1 MAEAIKRRFFTWKLL
16 FRLMVVGSILGV
28 IALIA
33 FAIFMMAL
41 ARTVPS
47 VEKLAEY
54 NPPVTSRVHAG
65 DGTLIYEFADEHR
78 VFVPYEAIPEHVVQ
92 AFVSAEDK
100 KFFRHNGID
109 WLGMTRGV
117 VNTVRNKI
125 SGQGGMQGGST
136 ITQQVAKNMLLTR
149 DQTVIRKLKEA
160 IVARRMEGAFPK
172 EHIIELY
179 LNEIYLGGRSYGVG
193 SAALNYFNKSLPE
206 LDLSEAAVLA
216 SLPKFPGRVNPYTNP
231 ERVLQRRNY
240 VLNRMAEDGYI
251 SKEEAAEAKE
261 RPLTTTRRLRGPEY
275 AAATYFVQELRKQ
288 LIETYGEEGLEQGG
302 FSIRTTIDTEL
313 QLAAQEALQIGL
325 ETYDRRHD
333 YRGPVASLDA
343 DASDILEQLSAVT
356 LPGGY
361 GTWES
366 GMIVSKGERGA
377 TVLLTDGQETRI
389 PPEDLEWAESY
400 TRKQQGKGLQ
410 RGDVIM
416 VEVQRSQLPPEEV
429 SPSIEG
435 NASADDQ
442 TNPIPVEPIMIPAE
456 TAILRQVPDI
466 DGALIALDPHTGRVL
481 ALVGGYSF
489 FKSPFNRVTQ
499 ARRQP
504 GSSFKPFVYGAALEQ
519 GYTPS
524 STILDSPYVYYD
536 EFTGDVWKPENYAE
550 GRSYGEVT
558 MRLALE
564 KSYNQV
570 TARIATDIGMEAV
583 SEFGE
588 RFGLY
593 DRLPPYPAMSLG
605 SGETSPWRMAKAY
618 AAFVNGGKEVTPTLL
633 DRIQDRQGNT
643 LYKHDTRECEGCLTQ
658 DWSGQRPPILPDT
671 REQLVD
677 PIIAY
682 QIVHM
687 LEGVV
692 ERGTGR
698 RAKRIGKP
706 LAGKTGTT
714 NDYVDA
720 LFFGFSPDLVVGI
733 WTGFDEP
740 RTLGDGE
747 GGGSVAGV
755 VFTEF
760 MQRAL
765 EDEPGLPFRIPPG
778 VRLVEV
784 DHITGG
790 LPTLQTEETIIEA
803 FRPGT
808 EPGVFFADASGLSV
822 SGGEGQ
828 SIFGGST
835 NSSIFGTV
843 PDVGD
848 RIEDG
853 PVDEDTDSDLTETP
867 VDEDLSDIY

>member
-1 MAEAIKRRFFTWKLL
+1 MWAAIKQRVFTWKFLL
-16 FRLMVVGSILGV
+16 WTFLTGVGLAAIV
-28 IALIA
+28 IIA
-33 FAIFMMAL
+33 FMLWMAAL
-41 ARTVPS
+41 GRTVPS
-47 VEKLAEY
+47 VEKLSEY

-78 VFVPYEAIPEHVVQ
+78 VFIPYEAIPEHVIH

-100 KFFRHNGID
+100 NFFTHGGVD
-109 WLGMTRGV
+109 YLGMTRGV
-117 VNTVRNKI
+117 INSIRNRI
-125 SGQGGMQGGST
+125 SGSGGLQGGST

-149 DQTVIRKLKEA
+149 DQTIVRKAKEA
-160 IVARRMEGAFPK
+160 IVSWRMEKAFSK

-240 VLNRMAEDGYI
+240 VLNRMVDDGYI
-251 SKEEAAEAKE
+251 TVEQAAEAKAK
-261 RPLTTTRRLRGPEY
+261 PLTTTKRLYGPEY

-288 LIETYGEEGLEQGG
+288 LIDLYGEEELEQGG
-302 FSIRTTIDTEL
+302 LSIRTTIDTKL

-325 ETYDRRHD
+325 ETYDRRHE
-333 YRGPVASLDA
+333 YRGPLKSLDPN
-343 DASDILEQLSAVT
+343 DGDLMEQLQAVT
-356 LPGGY
+356 RPGGY
-361 GTWES
+361 GTWERAL
-366 GMIVSKGERGA
+366 VSRVTENGA
-377 TVLLTDGQETRI
+377 SLILDDGQTSSI
-389 PPEDLEWAESY
+389 PAEDTEWANAFVRENGR
-400 TRKQQGKGLQ
+400 TGL
-410 RGDVIM
+410 RAGDVILA
-416 VEVQRSQLPPEEV
+416 EVSRQAMSPEE
-429 SPSIEG
+429 SIPTREG
-435 NASADDQ
+435 NTDEEGEAAE
-442 TNPIPVEPIMIPAE
+442 PVLPIMVPVGQAKLKQIPE
-456 TAILRQVPDI
+456 LEGAIV
-466 DGALIALDPHTGRVL
+466 ALDPHTGRVL
-481 ALVGGYSF
+481 AMMGGYSF

-499 ARRQP
+499 AQRQP
-504 GSSFKPFVYGAALEQ
+504 GSSFKPFVYGAALER

-524 STILDSPYVYYD
+524 VRILDSPYVYYD
-536 EFTGDVWKPENYAE
+536 EATGDVWKPENYAE
-550 GRSYGEVT
+550 GQSYGEVT
-558 MRLALE
+558 MRVALE

-570 TARIATDIGMEAV
+570 TARVATDIGMEAV
-583 SEFGE
+583 SEFAE
-588 RFGLY
+588 RFGVY

-605 SGETSPWRMAKAY
+605 SGETSPWRLSKAY

-633 DRIQDRQGNT
+633 DRVQDRRGVT
-643 LYKHDTRECEGCLTQ
+643 LFKHDQRACDDCAAET
-658 DWSGQRPPILPDT
+658 WNGQAPPILPDD
-671 REQLVD
+671 RKQLVD

-698 RAKRIGKP
+698 RARRVGKP

-733 WTGFDEP
+733 WTGFDAP

-760 MQRAL
+760 MERAL
-765 EDEPGLPFRIPPG
+765 AEEPSLPFRIPPG
-778 VRLVEV
+778 VRLVSV
-784 DHITGG
+784 DARTGE
-790 LPTLQTEETIIEA
+790 LPTFDSQEIILEA

-808 EPGVFFADASGLSV
+808 EPGMAFSENTNLSLSGIGDA
-822 SGGEGQ
+822 
-828 SIFGGST
+828 SIFGQ
-835 NSSIFGTV
+835 GT
-843 PDVGD
+843 PLEPQIDPETGEIAESDVIID
-848 RIEDG
+848 DI
-853 PVDEDTDSDLTETP
+853 DED
-867 VDEDLSDIY
+867 IY

>member
-1 MAEAIKRRFFTWKLL
+1 MTEAVKRRFLTWKWF
-16 FRLMVVGSILGV
+16 FRLLIAGFLLGV
-28 IALIA
+28 IMIIA
-33 FAIFMMAL
+33 FAIYMMAL

-47 VEKLAEY
+47 VEKLSEY

-100 KFFRHNGID
+100 NFFTHKGID
-109 WLGMTRGV
+109 WLGVTRGV
-117 VNTVRNKI
+117 INTARNKI
-125 SGQGGMQGGST
+125 SGKGGMQGGST

-149 DQTVIRKLKEA
+149 DQTVVRKLKEA
-160 IVARRMEGAFPK
+160 IVARRMESAFSK

-206 LDLSEAAVLA
+206 LDLAEAAVLA

-231 ERVLQRRNY
+231 ERVLIRRNY
-240 VLNRMAEDGYI
+240 VLNRMVDDGYI
-251 SKEEAAEAKE
+251 TREQADAAIEK
-261 RPLTTTRRLRGPEY
+261 PLNTTRRLRGPEY

-288 LIETYGEEGLEQGG
+288 LIEIYGEEELEQGG
-302 FSIRTTIDTEL
+302 LSIRTTIDTKL
-313 QLAAQEALQIGL
+313 QLAAQEALQTGL
-325 ETYDRRHD
+325 EIYDRRHA
-333 YRGPVASLDA
+333 YRGPVASLDIA
-343 DASDILEQLSAVT
+343 ASDVIEQLGDVR

-361 GTWES
+361 GTWEA
-366 GMIVSKGERGA
+366 GMVNRLTENGA
-377 TVLLTDGQETRI
+377 EIILTDAAQTSI
-389 PPEDLEWAESY
+389 PQEDLEWAQTYERDGGQ
-400 TRKQQGKGLQ
+400 TGLKP
-410 RGDVIM
+410 GDVIL
-416 VEVQRSQLPPEEV
+416 VEVQRTQLPAAEV
-429 SPSIEG
+429 APSVEG
-435 NASADDQ
+435 QAADDDQ
-442 TNPIPVEPIMIPAE
+442 TQEIAPEPILIPAE
-456 TAILRQVPDI
+456 TAILRQVPEI

-481 ALVGGYSF
+481 AMMGGYSF

-499 ARRQP
+499 AQRQP
-504 GSSFKPFVYGAALEQ
+504 GSSFKPFVYGAALER
-519 GYTPS
+519 GYTPA

-558 MRLALE
+558 MRAALE

-588 RFGLY
+588 RFGIY

-633 DRIQDRQGNT
+633 DRIQDRNGTT
-643 LYKHDTRECEGCLTQ
+643 LYRHDTRPCEGCVTEAW
-658 DWSGQRPPILPDT
+658 DGQRPPVLEDT
-671 REQLVD
+671 RQQLVD

-740 RTLGDGE
+740 RSLGENE
-747 GGGSVAGV
+747 GGGVVAGV
-755 VFTEF
+755 IFTEF
-760 MQRAL
+760 MERAL
-765 EDEPGLPFRIPPG
+765 ADEPALPFRIPPG
-778 VRLVEV
+778 VRLVSI
-784 DHITGG
+784 DHRTGN
-790 LPTLQTEETIIEA
+790 LPTFSSEEVILEA

-808 EPGVFFADASGLSV
+808 EPGMVFAGDGTLSLSGTQDGDLFGRQPTTNPLPV
-822 SGGEGQ
+822 EDGMFPGQ
-828 SIFGGST
+828 D
-835 NSSIFGTV
+835 TV
-843 PDVGD
+843 PPSTTV
-848 RIEDG
+848 E
-853 PVDEDTDSDLTETP
+853 
-867 VDEDLSDIY
+867 EDLGDIY

>member
-1 MAEAIKRRFFTWKLL
+1 MWATIRQRVFTWKVLL
-16 FRLMVVGSILGV
+16 WTV
-28 IALIA
+28 IAGIVLGLLAVIA
-33 FAIFMMAL
+33 FFIWMAAL
-41 ARTVPS
+41 GRTVPS
-47 VEKLAEY
+47 VQKLSEY

-78 VFVPYEAIPEHVVQ
+78 VFIPYEAIPEHVIH
-92 AFVSAEDK
+92 AFVAAEDK
-100 KFFRHNGID
+100 TFFTHKGID
-109 WLGMTRGV
+109 YRGMTRGV
-117 VNTVRNKI
+117 LNTVRNKI
-125 SGQGGMQGGST
+125 TGSGGMEGGST

-149 DQTVIRKLKEA
+149 DQTVVRKAKEA
-160 IVARRMEGAFPK
+160 IVARRMEQAFSK

-231 ERVLQRRNY
+231 KRVLQRRNY
-240 VLNRMAEDGYI
+240 VLNRMVEDDYI
-251 SKEEAAEAKE
+251 SQEQADEAKE
-261 RPLTTTRRLRGPEY
+261 KPLNTTKRLYGPEY

-288 LIETYGEEGLEQGG
+288 LIDLYGEEELEQGG
-302 FSIRTTIDTEL
+302 LSIRTTIDTKL

-333 YRGPVASLDA
+333 YRGPIKSLDPKA
-343 DASDILEQLSAVT
+343 DDVMEQLNAIT

-361 GTWES
+361 GSWERA
-366 GMIVSKGERGA
+366 MIASVSANGA
-377 TVLLTDGQETRI
+377 NLILADGAKTTIPAEDIEWSQTFTR
-389 PPEDLEWAESY
+389 ENG
-400 TRKQQGKGLQ
+400 RKGLAA
-410 RGDVIM
+410 GDVILA
-416 VEVQRSQLPPEEV
+416 EVSRQALSPEE
-429 SPSIEG
+429 STPTREG
-435 NASADDQ
+435 GTDEEGEVAA
-442 TNPIPVEPIMIPAE
+442 PVEPIMVPVGQAQLKQIPDLE
-456 TAILRQVPDI
+456 GAIV
-466 DGALIALDPHTGRVL
+466 ALDPHTGRVL
-481 ALVGGYSF
+481 AMMGGYSF

-499 ARRQP
+499 AQRQP

-524 STILDSPYVYYD
+524 VRILDSPYVYYD
-536 EFTGDVWKPENYAE
+536 ENTGEVWKPENYAE
-550 GRSYGEVT
+550 GLSYGEVT
-558 MRLALE
+558 MRVALE

-570 TARIATDIGMEAV
+570 TARVATDIGMEAV
-583 SEFGE
+583 SEFAE
-588 RFGLY
+588 RFGVY

-605 SGETSPWRMAKAY
+605 SGETSPWRLSKAY

-633 DRIQDRQGNT
+633 DRVQDRRGVT
-643 LYKHDTRECEGCLTQ
+643 LYKHDQRACEGCEAPAWDGL
-658 DWSGQRPPILPDT
+658 SPPTLPDD

-682 QIVHM
+682 QVVHM

-698 RAKRIGKP
+698 RARRVGKP

-733 WTGFDEP
+733 WTGFDTP
-740 RTLGDGE
+740 RSLGDGE

-765 EDEPGLPFRIPPG
+765 EDEPALPFRIPPG
-778 VRLVEV
+778 VRLVSV
-784 DHITGG
+784 DAKTGG
-790 LPTLQTEETIIEA
+790 LPTFGSEEVILEA

-808 EPGVFFADASGLSV
+808 EPGMVFSENTNLSLSGD
-822 SGGEGQ
+822 GD
-828 SIFGGST
+828 
-835 NSSIFGTV
+835 SSIFGTQT
-843 PDVGD
+843 PIEPQIDPETGETIESDV
-848 RIEDG
+848 IVEDI
-853 PVDEDTDSDLTETP
+853 DED
-867 VDEDLSDIY
+867 IY

>member
-1 MAEAIKRRFFTWKLL
+1 MWAAIKQRVFTWKFLL
-16 FRLMVVGSILGV
+16 WTFLTGVGLAAIV
-28 IALIA
+28 IIA
-33 FAIFMMAL
+33 FMLWMAAL
-41 ARTVPS
+41 GRTVPS
-47 VEKLAEY
+47 VEKLSEY

-78 VFVPYEAIPEHVVQ
+78 VFIPYEAIPEHVIH

-100 KFFRHNGID
+100 NFFTHGGVD
-109 WLGMTRGV
+109 YLGMTRGV
-117 VNTVRNKI
+117 INSIRNRI
-125 SGQGGMQGGST
+125 SGSGGLQGGST

-149 DQTVIRKLKEA
+149 DQTIVRKAKEA
-160 IVARRMEGAFPK
+160 IVSWRMEKAFSK

-240 VLNRMAEDGYI
+240 VLNRMVDDGYI
-251 SKEEAAEAKE
+251 TVEQAAEAKAK
-261 RPLTTTRRLRGPEY
+261 PLTTTKRLYGPEY

-288 LIETYGEEGLEQGG
+288 LIDLYGEEELEQGG
-302 FSIRTTIDTEL
+302 LSIRTTIDTKL

-325 ETYDRRHD
+325 ETYDRRHE
-333 YRGPVASLDA
+333 YRGPLKSLDPN
-343 DASDILEQLSAVT
+343 DGDLMEQLQAVT
-356 LPGGY
+356 RPGGY
-361 GTWES
+361 GTWERAL
-366 GMIVSKGERGA
+366 VSRVTENGA
-377 TVLLTDGQETRI
+377 SLILDDGQTSSI
-389 PPEDLEWAESY
+389 PAEDTEWANTFVRENGR
-400 TRKQQGKGLQ
+400 TGL
-410 RGDVIM
+410 RAGDVILA
-416 VEVQRSQLPPEEV
+416 EVSRQAMSPEE
-429 SPSIEG
+429 SIPTREG
-435 NASADDQ
+435 NTDEEGEAAE
-442 TNPIPVEPIMIPAE
+442 PVQPIMVPVGQAKLKQIPE
-456 TAILRQVPDI
+456 LEGAIV
-466 DGALIALDPHTGRVL
+466 ALDPHTGRVL
-481 ALVGGYSF
+481 AMMGGYSF

-499 ARRQP
+499 AQRQP
-504 GSSFKPFVYGAALEQ
+504 GSSFKPFVYGAALER

-524 STILDSPYVYYD
+524 VRILDSPYVYYD
-536 EFTGDVWKPENYAE
+536 EATGDVWKPENYAE
-550 GRSYGEVT
+550 GQSYGEVT
-558 MRLALE
+558 MRVALE

-570 TARIATDIGMEAV
+570 TARVATDIGMEAV
-583 SEFGE
+583 SEFAE
-588 RFGLY
+588 RFGVY

-605 SGETSPWRMAKAY
+605 SGETSPWRLSKAY

-633 DRIQDRQGNT
+633 DRVQDRRGVT
-643 LYKHDTRECEGCLTQ
+643 LFKHDQRACDDCAAET
-658 DWSGQRPPILPDT
+658 WNGQAPPILPDD
-671 REQLVD
+671 RKQLVD

-698 RAKRIGKP
+698 RARRVGKP

-733 WTGFDEP
+733 WTGFDAP

-760 MQRAL
+760 MERAL
-765 EDEPGLPFRIPPG
+765 AEEPSLPFRIPPG
-778 VRLVEV
+778 VRLVSV
-784 DHITGG
+784 DARTGE
-790 LPTLQTEETIIEA
+790 LPTFDSQEIILEA

-808 EPGVFFADASGLSV
+808 EPGMAFSENTNLSLSGIGDA
-822 SGGEGQ
+822 
-828 SIFGGST
+828 SIFGQ
-835 NSSIFGTV
+835 GT
-843 PDVGD
+843 PLEPQIDPETGEIAESDVIID
-848 RIEDG
+848 DI
-853 PVDEDTDSDLTETP
+853 DED
-867 VDEDLSDIY
+867 IY

>member
-1 MAEAIKRRFFTWKLL
+1 MWAAIKQRVFTWKFLL
-16 FRLMVVGSILGV
+16 WTFLTGVGLAV
-28 IALIA
+28 IMIIA
-33 FAIFMMAL
+33 FMLWMAAL
-41 ARTVPS
+41 GRTVPS
-47 VEKLAEY
+47 VEKLSEY

-78 VFVPYEAIPEHVVQ
+78 VFIPYEAIPEHVIH

-100 KFFRHNGID
+100 NFFTHGGVD
-109 WLGMTRGV
+109 YLGMTRGV
-117 VNTVRNKI
+117 INSIRNRI
-125 SGQGGMQGGST
+125 SGSGGLQGGST

-149 DQTVIRKLKEA
+149 DQTIVRKAKEA
-160 IVARRMEGAFPK
+160 IVSWRMEKAFSK

-240 VLNRMAEDGYI
+240 VLNRMVDDGYI
-251 SKEEAAEAKE
+251 TVEQAAEAKAK
-261 RPLTTTRRLRGPEY
+261 PLTTTKRLYGPEY

-288 LIETYGEEGLEQGG
+288 LIDLYGEEELEQGG
-302 FSIRTTIDTEL
+302 LSIRTTIDTKL

-325 ETYDRRHD
+325 ETYDRRHE
-333 YRGPVASLDA
+333 YRGPLKSLDPN
-343 DASDILEQLSAVT
+343 DGDLMEQLQAVT
-356 LPGGY
+356 RPGGY
-361 GTWES
+361 GTWERAL
-366 GMIVSKGERGA
+366 VSRVTENGA
-377 TVLLTDGQETRI
+377 SLILDDGQTSSI
-389 PPEDLEWAESY
+389 PAEDTEWANTFVRENGR
-400 TRKQQGKGLQ
+400 TGL
-410 RGDVIM
+410 RAGDVILA
-416 VEVQRSQLPPEEV
+416 EVSRQAMSPEE
-429 SPSIEG
+429 SIPTREG
-435 NASADDQ
+435 NTDEEGEAAE
-442 TNPIPVEPIMIPAE
+442 PVLPIMVPVGQAKLKQIPE
-456 TAILRQVPDI
+456 LEGAIV
-466 DGALIALDPHTGRVL
+466 ALDPHTGRVL
-481 ALVGGYSF
+481 AMMGGYSF

-499 ARRQP
+499 AQRQP
-504 GSSFKPFVYGAALEQ
+504 GSSFKPFVYGAALER

-524 STILDSPYVYYD
+524 VRILDSPYVYYD
-536 EFTGDVWKPENYAE
+536 EATGDVWKPENYAE
-550 GRSYGEVT
+550 GQSYGEVT
-558 MRLALE
+558 MRVALE

-570 TARIATDIGMEAV
+570 TARVATDIGMEAV
-583 SEFGE
+583 SEFAE
-588 RFGLY
+588 RFGVY

-605 SGETSPWRMAKAY
+605 SGETSPWRLSKAY

-633 DRIQDRQGNT
+633 DRVQDRRGVT
-643 LYKHDTRECEGCLTQ
+643 LFKHDQRACDDCAAET
-658 DWSGQRPPILPDT
+658 WNGQAPPILPDD
-671 REQLVD
+671 RKQLVD

-698 RAKRIGKP
+698 RARRVGKP

-733 WTGFDEP
+733 WTGFDAP

-760 MQRAL
+760 MERAL
-765 EDEPGLPFRIPPG
+765 AEEPSLPFRIPPG
-778 VRLVEV
+778 VRLVSV
-784 DHITGG
+784 DARTGE
-790 LPTLQTEETIIEA
+790 LPTFDSQEIILEA

-808 EPGVFFADASGLSV
+808 EPGMAFSENTNLSLSGIGDA
-822 SGGEGQ
+822 
-828 SIFGGST
+828 SIFGQ
-835 NSSIFGTV
+835 GT
-843 PDVGD
+843 PLEPQIDPETGEIAESDVIID
-848 RIEDG
+848 DI
-853 PVDEDTDSDLTETP
+853 DED
-867 VDEDLSDIY
+867 IY